1 MHSQTGDHAQ
11 TPAPTRLPLPS
22 SALRR
27 PALKSPI
34 SVRGFLVAK
43 LPSAPEGRQIFFES
57 GRERNFILLT
67 LARQDVVNIE
77 EQSVSVR
84 YTDSRGR
91 LAKYTLD
98 FLVTLADG
106 KKIGVEVKPADKAQD
121 PALVEKLSLIEPMLV
136 PQHAD
141 EFRLFTDAQ
150 YAPWQAANAGMLHEA
165 RKAPDPAADALL
177 EAAIKTL
184 QGTVSIADL
193 HRLTGP
199 GSRAHGA
206 ILRAIGA
213 RKLKLIS
220 PGIIAP
226 HSLLKRG
233 EEV

>member
-1 MHSQTGDHAQ
+1 MHNQIGDLAQ
-11 TPAPTRLPLPS
+11 TTAPTRLPLPS

-27 PALKSPI
+27 PAMKSPI

-57 GRERNFILLT
+57 GLERNFILLT
-67 LARQDVVNIE
+67 LARQDVVNVE
-77 EQSVSVR
+77 EQSVSLR
-84 YTDSRGR
+84 YTDCRGR
-91 LAKYTLD
+91 LAKYTVD

-106 KKIGVEVKPADKAQD
+106 KKIAVEVKPAHRAQD
-121 PALVEKLSLIEPMLV
+121 PALIEKLSAVEAMLV
-136 PQHAD
+136 PEHAD

-150 YAPWQAANAGMLHEA
+150 YSPWQAANAGMLHEA
-165 RKAPDPAADALL
+165 RKAPDSAADALL
-177 EAAIKTL
+177 EAAIRTL

-206 ILRAIGA
+206 ILRAIGNG
-213 RKLKLIS
+213 KLALVS

-226 HSLLKRG
+226 HSFLKPG
-233 EEV
+233 GAV